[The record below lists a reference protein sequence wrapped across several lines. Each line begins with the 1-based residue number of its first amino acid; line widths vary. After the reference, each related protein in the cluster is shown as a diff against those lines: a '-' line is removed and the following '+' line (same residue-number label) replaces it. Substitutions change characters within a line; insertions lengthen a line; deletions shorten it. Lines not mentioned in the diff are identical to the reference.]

1 MVPVMAVMMAGT
13 ALNPGIMGGIASA
26 ATVGSDCY
34 VDGQVIYTIGSHV
47 SSATVTH
54 IKSVSVA
61 PYSTFSS
68 TTMTAW
74 SATLRAG
81 IDGNFSASAEA
92 NIVIGKADAGV
103 SISLHLSG
111 EATLSGSDSVT
122 WTSGP
127 AKSFPRTYAVFSGG
141 IKVTG
146 TWTKQTCGRT
156 FHWGSI
162 EFAYLRVVGRRRR
175 GLRPMRHVVSL
186 GQHPEAG
193 TDSHR
198 LLKPTSTELVTGFAI
213 ATWMVLT

>member
-1 MVPVMAVMMAGT
+1 MGRFGRRFAMVPVMAALMAGT

-47 SSATVTH
+47 SSATITH

-61 PYSTFSS
+61 PFSTFSS

-162 EFAYLRVVGRRRR
+162 ESHTYASWGADAEGSALC
-175 GLRPMRHVVSL
+175 
-186 GQHPEAG
+186 G
-193 TDSHR
+193 TSYPSGSIQK
-198 LLKPTSTELVTGFAI
+198 LA
-213 ATWMVLT
+213 LTRIGC